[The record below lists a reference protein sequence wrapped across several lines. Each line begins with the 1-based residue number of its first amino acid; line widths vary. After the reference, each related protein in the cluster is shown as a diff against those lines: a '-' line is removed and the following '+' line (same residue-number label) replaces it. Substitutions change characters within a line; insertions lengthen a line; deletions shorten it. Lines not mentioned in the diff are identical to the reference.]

1 MAMDFTFT
9 LSLAALD
16 LVWEQLGLGTPVRVF
31 EVPSVGATEADRAR
45 IRQVVMNDLASRDL
59 AHRGRLAAEVE
70 ESLTTLS
77 RFDRAI
83 EAVGILEGGQ
93 RLCVRLAT
101 NGRIA
106 VRARKDDLTVTVDL
120 FRPEGLVHEAVQ
132 LIGVEKPGP
141 GRSVTFQETAM
152 VVRSRPRHAAEPDEF
167 GGVLQRAR
175 PESTGD
181 EMAKRAASGMWEKPR
196 KQAGMYTVYGRDR
209 MGREHTLP
217 VLGWFDTEDGRYLAH
232 TRPNADGQ
240 QWTTYSPAD
249 AVRIG
254 QQLAGMLNAVV
265 PQPKPTAR

>member
-16 LVWEQLGLGTPVRVF
+16 LLWEQLGLGTPVRVF

-45 IRQVVMNDLASRDL
+45 LRQAVLTDLAARDL
-59 AHRGRLAAEVE
+59 AYRGRLGPEVE

-83 EAVGILEGGQ
+83 EAIGILDEGE

-106 VRARKDDLTVTVDL
+106 VRARKDDQTVTFDM

-132 LIGVEKPGP
+132 LIGTDKPGP
-141 GRSVTFQETAM
+141 GRSVTFQETAL
-152 VVRSRPRHAAEPDEF
+152 VARSRPRHSAEPDEF

-175 PESTGD
+175 PEATGD
-181 EMAKRAASGMWEKPR
+181 DLARRAAAAMWEKPR
-196 KQAGMYTVYGRDR
+196 KRAGMFTVYGRDR
-209 MGREHTLP
+209 LGREHTLP

-232 TRPNADGQ
+232 TRPSPDGQ

-265 PQPKPTAR
+265 PQPKPAQR